1 MIIRSADFVKSCP
14 SLKECPLTSKPEFAF
29 IGRSN
34 VGKSSL
40 INMLAGRKGLAKI
53 SVQPGKTRTMNYFI
67 INDEWYLVDLPGY
80 GYARVSANL
89 RDKWV
94 KSTENYILKRENLV
108 CLFVLIDVRVKP
120 QKSDLKFMEL
130 LGQNEIPFVRVFTKS
145 DKITKVAVEKSIEAF
160 NKEMLE
166 TWDSLPQSFISS
178 SVKGTGKEEILSFIE
193 ESINNLSNNPLNRH

>member
-1 MIIRSADFVKSCP
+1 
-14 SLKECPLTSKPEFAF
+14 
-29 IGRSN
+29 
-34 VGKSSL
+34 
-40 INMLAGRKGLAKI
+40 MLAGRKGMEKI

-80 GYARVSANL
+80 GYARVSATL

-160 NKEMLE
+160 NKEMLK
-166 TWDSLPQSFISS
+166 TWESLPQSFISS
-178 SVKGTGKEEILSFIE
+178 SVRGKGKEEILSFIE